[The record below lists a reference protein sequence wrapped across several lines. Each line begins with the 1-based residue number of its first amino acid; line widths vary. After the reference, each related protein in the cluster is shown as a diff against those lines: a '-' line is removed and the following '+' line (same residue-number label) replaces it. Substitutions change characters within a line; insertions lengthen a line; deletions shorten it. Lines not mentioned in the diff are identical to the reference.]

1 MILLCFRGYKT
12 HIFGVMTL
20 QTYKYLS
27 NYDNYLMFFYFFT
40 IFDKEI
46 TQKTLYIFCI
56 RKGIRK
62 QNKD

>member
-1 MILLCFRGYKT
+1 
-12 HIFGVMTL
+12 
-20 QTYKYLS
+20 
-27 NYDNYLMFFYFFT
+27 MFFYFFT

-56 RKGIRK
+56 RKGTRI